1 MVCVFVIMDLPE
13 TFTSQQSP
21 WRLRQQEDEP
31 CFNAAWPT
39 AAPLPFGGMHLLYVS
54 LATH

>member
-1 MVCVFVIMDLPE
+1 MIMDLTE
-13 TFTSQQSP
+13 TRTSRQSP
-21 WRLRQQEDEP
+21 WRHREDEP